1 MIASECPDDERV
13 TDDRI
18 LVLQGMTLWS
28 VFKSICACLI
38 YKPTILRRDFITMNY
53 ETIIFEVK
61 AQVAFVTLNRPEAFN
76 GLNLAVGKELMH
88 AAIRCDESPEIRAVV
103 LTGAGKAFSAGG
115 DLKFFAGYGDQL
127 SVVLKEMTV
136 YCHAA
141 ASRLIR
147 MDKPL
152 ITAVNGAA
160 AGMGMSFAISG
171 DIILAAES
179 ASFTAAYT
187 AAGLSPD
194 GAMTYLL
201 PRMIGLTRAREMMM
215 TNRRLKAQEALEWG
229 LVNKVVLDGEL
240 LKEAESLAKFFANG
254 PTRSFGMVKKLLNES
269 FSATLETQMEQEAR
283 GISEMAR
290 TIDGIEG
297 VNAFVGK
304 RRPLF
309 KGC

>member
-1 MIASECPDDERV
+1 
-13 TDDRI
+13 
-18 LVLQGMTLWS
+18 
-28 VFKSICACLI
+28 
-38 YKPTILRRDFITMNY
+38 MNY
-53 ETIIFEVK
+53 EVIIFEVK
-61 AQVAFVTLNRPEAFN
+61 EQVAYITLNRPEAFN
-76 GLNLAVGKELMH
+76 GLNLTAGKELMH

-127 SVVLKEMTV
+127 AVVLKEMTV

-160 AGMGMSFAISG
+160 AGMGMSFAVAG

-201 PRMIGLTRAREMMM
+201 PRMIGLSRAREMMM
-215 TNRRLKAQEALEWG
+215 TNRRLKAQEALDWG
-229 LVNKVVLDGEL
+229 LVNKVVPDGDL
-240 LKEAESLAKFFANG
+240 LKEVELLAKSFANG
-254 PTRSFGMVKKLLNES
+254 PTRSFGTVKKLLNES
-269 FSATLETQMEQEAR
+269 FTTTLETQMEQEAR
-283 GISEMAR
+283 GICEM
-290 TIDGIEG
+290 TKTKDGLEG
-297 VNAFVGK
+297 VAAFVGK
-304 RRPLF
+304 RRPIF

>member
-1 MIASECPDDERV
+1 MD
-13 TDDRI
+13 
-18 LVLQGMTLWS
+18 
-28 VFKSICACLI
+28 
-38 YKPTILRRDFITMNY
+38 Y
-53 ETIIFEVK
+53 ETITFEVK
-61 AQVAFVTLNRPEAFN
+61 AQTAYITLNRPDTFN
-76 GLNLAVGKELMH
+76 GFNLDVGKELMH
-88 AAIRCDESPEIRAVV
+88 AAIRCDESPAIRAVV

-127 SVVLKEMTV
+127 PLVLKEMTV

-160 AGMGMSFAISG
+160 AGIGMSFAIAG
-171 DIILAAES
+171 DIILAGES

-201 PRMIGLTRAREMMM
+201 PRMIGLARAREMMI

-229 LVNKVVLDGEL
+229 LVNKVVPDGEL
-240 LKEAESLAKFFANG
+240 MKEAESMAKTFENG
-254 PTRSFGMVKKLLNES
+254 PTRSFGMVKKLINDS
-269 FSATLETQMEQEAR
+269 FSAGLEAQMEQEAR
-283 GISEMAR
+283 GITEMSK
-290 TIDGIEG
+290 TEDGLEG
-297 VNAFVGK
+297 VDAFAGK

>member
-1 MIASECPDDERV
+1 M
-13 TDDRI
+13 
-18 LVLQGMTLWS
+18 
-28 VFKSICACLI
+28 
-38 YKPTILRRDFITMNY
+38 MNY
-53 ETIIFEVK
+53 EAIIFEVK
-61 AQVAFVTLNRPEAFN
+61 EQTAFITLNRPEAFN
-76 GLNLAVGKELMH
+76 GLNLTAGKELMH
-88 AAIRCDESPEIRAVV
+88 SAIRCDESPEIRAVV
-103 LTGAGKAFSAGG
+103 LTGVGKAFSAGG

-127 SVVLKEMTV
+127 AVVLKEMTV

-194 GAMTYLL
+194 GAMTYIL
-201 PRMIGLTRAREMMM
+201 PRMIGLSRAREMMM

-229 LVNKVVLDGEL
+229 LVNKVVPDGDL
-240 LKEAESLAKFFANG
+240 LKEAELLAKSFANG

-269 FSATLETQMEQEAR
+269 FTTTLETQMEQEAR
-283 GISEMAR
+283 CIAEMAR

-304 RRPLF
+304 RRPIF

>member
-1 MIASECPDDERV
+1 
-13 TDDRI
+13 
-18 LVLQGMTLWS
+18 
-28 VFKSICACLI
+28 
-38 YKPTILRRDFITMNY
+38 MNY

-61 AQVAFVTLNRPEAFN
+61 EQVAFITLNRPEAFN
-76 GLNLAVGKELMH
+76 ALNLTVGRELMH
-88 AAIRCDESPEIRAVV
+88 AAIRCDENPEIRAVV

-115 DLKFFAGYGDQL
+115 DLKFFAGYGNQL
-127 SVVLKEMTV
+127 STVLKEMTV

-160 AGMGMSFAISG
+160 AGIGMSFAIAG

-201 PRMIGLTRAREMMM
+201 PRMIGLARARELMM
-215 TNRRLKAQEALEWG
+215 TNRRLKAQDALDWG
-229 LVNKVVLDGEL
+229 LVNKVVPDGEL
-240 LKEAESLAKFFANG
+240 LNEAESLAKSFANG
-254 PTRSFGMVKKLLNES
+254 PTRSFGIVKKLLNES

-283 GISEMAR
+283 GIAEMAR
-290 TIDGIEG
+290 TIDGVEG

-304 RRPLF
+304 RRSMF

>member
-1 MIASECPDDERV
+1 
-13 TDDRI
+13 
-18 LVLQGMTLWS
+18 
-28 VFKSICACLI
+28 
-38 YKPTILRRDFITMNY
+38 MNY

-61 AQVAFVTLNRPEAFN
+61 EQAAYITLNRPEAFN
-76 GLNLAVGKELMH
+76 GLNLTTGKELMH
-88 AAIRCDESPEIRAVV
+88 AAIRCDESSEIRAVV
-103 LTGAGKAFSAGG
+103 LTGTGKAFSAGG

-127 SVVLKEMTV
+127 STILKEMTV

-152 ITAVNGAA
+152 ITAVNGVA
-160 AGMGMSFAISG
+160 AGMGMSFAIAG

-201 PRMIGLTRAREMMM
+201 PRMIGLSRARELMM

-229 LVNKVVLDGEL
+229 LVNKVVPDGEL
-240 LKEAESLAKFFANG
+240 LKEAELLAKSFANG

-283 GISEMAR
+283 GISEM
-290 TIDGIEG
+290 TKTKDGVEG
-297 VNAFVGK
+297 VAAFVGK
-304 RRPLF
+304 RRPIF
-309 KGC
+309 NGC

>member
-1 MIASECPDDERV
+1 
-13 TDDRI
+13 
-18 LVLQGMTLWS
+18 
-28 VFKSICACLI
+28 
-38 YKPTILRRDFITMNY
+38 MNY
-53 ETIIFEVK
+53 ETILFEVK
-61 AQVAFVTLNRPEAFN
+61 EQVAYITLNRPEAFN
-76 GLNLAVGKELMH
+76 GLNITVGKELMH
-88 AAIRCDESPEIRAVV
+88 AAIHCDENPEIRTVV

-115 DLKFFAGYGDQL
+115 DLKFFSGYGDQL
-127 SVVLKEMTV
+127 PVVLKEMTV

-201 PRMIGLTRAREMMM
+201 PRMIGLSRAREMMM
-215 TNRRLKAQEALEWG
+215 TNRRLKSQDALEWG
-229 LVNKVVLDGEL
+229 LVNKVVPDADL
-240 LKEAESLAKFFANG
+240 LKEADLLAKSFANG
-254 PTRSFGMVKKLLNES
+254 PTRSFGIVKKLLNES

-283 GISEMAR
+283 GICEAAR
-290 TIDGIEG
+290 TGDGIEG

-304 RRPLF
+304 RRPIF
-309 KGC
+309 KGR

>member
-1 MIASECPDDERV
+1 
-13 TDDRI
+13 
-18 LVLQGMTLWS
+18 
-28 VFKSICACLI
+28 
-38 YKPTILRRDFITMNY
+38 MNY

-61 AQVAFVTLNRPEAFN
+61 EQAAYITLNRPEAFN
-76 GLNLAVGKELMH
+76 GLNLTVGKELMH

-127 SVVLKEMTV
+127 STILKEMTV

-160 AGMGMSFAISG
+160 AGMGMSFAIAG

-201 PRMIGLTRAREMMM
+201 PRMIGLSRARERMM
-215 TNRRLKAQEALEWG
+215 TNRRLKAKEALEWG
-229 LVNKVVLDGEL
+229 LVNKVIPDGEL
-240 LKEAESLAKFFANG
+240 LKEAESLAKSFANG
-254 PTRSFGMVKKLLNES
+254 PTCSFGMVKKLLNES

-283 GISEMAR
+283 GISEMAK
-290 TIDGIEG
+290 TKDGLEG
-297 VNAFVGK
+297 VDAFVGK
-304 RRPLF
+304 RRPIF
-309 KGC
+309 AGG

>member
-1 MIASECPDDERV
+1 
-13 TDDRI
+13 
-18 LVLQGMTLWS
+18 
-28 VFKSICACLI
+28 
-38 YKPTILRRDFITMNY
+38 MNY

-61 AQVAFVTLNRPEAFN
+61 EQVAYITLNRPEAFN
-76 GLNLAVGKELMH
+76 GLNLTVGKELMH
-88 AAIRCDESPEIRAVV
+88 AAIRCDESREIRAVV
-103 LTGAGKAFSAGG
+103 LTGTGKAFSAGG
-115 DLKFFAGYGDQL
+115 DLKYFAGYGDQL
-127 SVVLKEMTV
+127 AVVLKEMTV

-160 AGMGMSFAISG
+160 AGGGMSFAIAG
-171 DIILAAES
+171 DIILAADS
-179 ASFTAAYT
+179 ASFMAAYT

-201 PRMIGLTRAREMMM
+201 PRMIGLSRAREMMM

-229 LVNKVVLDGEL
+229 LVNKVVPDVDL
-240 LKEAESLAKFFANG
+240 LKEAELLAKSFANG
-254 PTRSFGMVKKLLNES
+254 ATCSFGMVKKLLNES

-283 GISEMAR
+283 GIAEMAR

-304 RRPLF
+304 RRPIF

>member
-1 MIASECPDDERV
+1 
-13 TDDRI
+13 
-18 LVLQGMTLWS
+18 
-28 VFKSICACLI
+28 
-38 YKPTILRRDFITMNY
+38 MNY

-61 AQVAFVTLNRPEAFN
+61 EQAAYITLNRPEAFN
-76 GLNLAVGKELMH
+76 GLNLTVGKELMH

-103 LTGAGKAFSAGG
+103 LTGTGKAFSAGG
-115 DLKFFAGYGDQL
+115 DLKYFAGYGDQL
-127 SVVLKEMTV
+127 AVVLKEMTV

-160 AGMGMSFAISG
+160 AGMGMSFAIAG
-171 DIILAAES
+171 DIILAADS
-179 ASFTAAYT
+179 ASFMAAYT

-201 PRMIGLTRAREMMM
+201 PRMIGLSRAREMMM

-229 LVNKVVLDGEL
+229 LVNKVVPDVDL
-240 LKEAESLAKFFANG
+240 LKEAELLAKSFANG
-254 PTRSFGMVKKLLNES
+254 ATCSFGMVKKLLNES

-283 GISEMAR
+283 GIAEMAR

-304 RRPLF
+304 RRPIF

>member
-1 MIASECPDDERV
+1 
-13 TDDRI
+13 
-18 LVLQGMTLWS
+18 
-28 VFKSICACLI
+28 
-38 YKPTILRRDFITMNY
+38 MNY

-61 AQVAFVTLNRPEAFN
+61 EQVAYITLNRPEAFN
-76 GLNLAVGKELMH
+76 GLNLTAGKELMH

-127 SVVLKEMTV
+127 STILKEMTV

-160 AGMGMSFAISG
+160 AGMGMSFAVAG

-201 PRMIGLTRAREMMM
+201 PRMIGLSRAREMMM
-215 TNRRLKAQEALEWG
+215 TNRRLKAQEALDWG
-229 LVNKVVLDGEL
+229 LVTKVVPDGDL
-240 LKEAESLAKFFANG
+240 MTLAKLFANG
-254 PTRSFGMVKKLLNES
+254 PTRSFGTVKKLLNES
-269 FSATLETQMEQEAR
+269 FTTTLETQMEQEAR
-283 GISEMAR
+283 GICEM
-290 TIDGIEG
+290 TKTKDGLEG
-297 VNAFVGK
+297 VAAFVGK
-304 RRPLF
+304 RRPIF